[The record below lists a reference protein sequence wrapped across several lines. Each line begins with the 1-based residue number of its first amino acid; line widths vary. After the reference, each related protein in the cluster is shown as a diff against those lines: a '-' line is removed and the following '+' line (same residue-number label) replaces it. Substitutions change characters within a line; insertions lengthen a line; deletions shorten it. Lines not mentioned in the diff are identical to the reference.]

1 MFARNVEV
9 QIQKTDVPA
18 ISTNSPFNIDTWKA
32 YLAYHP
38 DGEFRSTLLDYLIN
52 GAPLGYT
59 GPRNFRVHN
68 NWKSVYKLNNE
79 VKASIDKDVRLG
91 RKAGPFPVP
100 PLKHFVGSPMGAFL
114 RKHSNKVRV
123 IHDLSWP
130 PSGAINDFIADEECK
145 MQYITLDTVL
155 DHIRAADCPMYQCK
169 LDLCDAFKHCIVR
182 PSDWDLLG
190 STWTS
195 QINGEYVTEYYV
207 EMVLPFGCR
216 SSPKLFDKYASG
228 LQFIMQYKGANI
240 IEKYLDD
247 FYSCASTFS
256 ECNRNLNIMIE
267 ACNETGFEVNFEK
280 VCQPSKRMEFLGI
293 IIDSG
298 KMRTEISP
306 KRLEDIMIEL
316 SKWYT
321 RNTCTKR
328 QLLSLI
334 GKLTFISRVVRH
346 GRTFLRRLIQVS
358 KSVQFLH
365 YKIKLNQEAKA
376 DIRWWQNFLPTWNGI
391 SIIDGSKWLTNSEI
405 CLQTDSSD
413 LAAGCVYKS
422 EWFFV
427 KFEGEHAYMKDKS
440 INWRELYAI
449 VKATATWCELLRA
462 KKVIFYCDNLS
473 IVYILQSGCSKNPDI
488 MKLVRALF
496 FIAARYQIEYTAKHI
511 PGIMNTNADHLSRL
525 KIDEFMAS
533 CPDANPKATAP
544 ASFTYEGLSL

>member
-1 MFARNVEV
+1 M
-9 QIQKTDVPA
+9 PA
-18 ISTNSPFNIDTWKA
+18 LSTSSPLNIKTWKA

-59 GPRNFRVHN
+59 GPRNFRVHE
-68 NWKSVYKLNNE
+68 NWKSVYKLEKE
-79 VKASIDKDVRLG
+79 VKSLIEKDIMLG

-100 PLKHFVGSPMGAFL
+100 PLNNFVGSPMGAFL

-130 PSGAINDFIADEECK
+130 PSGAVNDFIADEECK

-195 QINGEYVTEYYV
+195 QINGEYVTDYYV

-216 SSPKLFDKYASG
+216 SSPKIFDKYASG
-228 LQFIMQYKGANI
+228 LKFIMQHKGATI

-247 FYSCASTFS
+247 FYSCAPTFS
-256 ECNRNLNIMIE
+256 ECKENLNIMLN
-267 ACNETGFEVNFEK
+267 ACEETGFQVNYDK
-280 VCQPSKRMEFLGI
+280 VCQPKFRMEYLGI
-293 IIDSG
+293 IIDS
-298 KMRTEISP
+298 KNMRTEISQT
-306 KRLEDIMIEL
+306 RLEDTLIEL
-316 SKWYT
+316 SKWCNRT
-321 RNTCTKR
+321 SCTKR

-358 KSVQFLH
+358 KSVQYLH
-365 YKIKLNQEAKA
+365 YKIKLTKEARA
-376 DIRWWQNFLPTWNGI
+376 DIRWWQNYLPTWNGI

-405 CLQTDSSD
+405 CLTTDASD
-413 LAAGCVYKS
+413 VAIGCVYKS

-427 KFEGEHAYMKDKS
+427 KFEDEYVYIKEKS

-449 VKATATWCELLRA
+449 VKATATWCEALHT

-473 IVYILQSGCSKNPDI
+473 IVYILQSGCSKDPDI

-496 FIAARYQIEYTAKHI
+496 FIAAQYQIEYTAKHL
-511 PGIMNTNADHLSRL
+511 PGIMNTDADNLSRL
-525 KIDEFMAS
+525 KIQDFLAS
-533 CPDANPKATAP
+533 NPEANSEARPP
-544 ASFTYEGLSL
+544 ASFTYEGLLL